1 MMAQVVPTQQLSPD
15 PISATDS
22 AASFPNLLAVIISP
36 RGGASSDLQA
46 VLREALPMAACT
58 LWPDAQKALAQVDK
72 GRRLHRFVAI
82 YIFDFRGCQVGDLA
96 EQIQQICLVE
106 VSAELLV
113 VADRHETSHVTASL
127 QIAAAPDRLT
137 ILLSPLSKT
146 SAIQT
151 LQAIARR
158 CSLLDASMRS
168 SEEFSRTIKDLELQ
182 NQELATR
189 LDVARHTARHDQLT
203 GVLNRAG
210 FVEELTARLV
220 KDRQPQNVIMID
232 LDRFKAVNDTLG
244 HGAGDELV
252 KKICASISAIIPTGG
267 VLARVGGDE
276 FGILVEAMSDAG
288 IENLC
293 HQVQKSCNRSR
304 MIAGHEVQ
312 LTASI
317 GIARQG
323 GDFGEVEL
331 MRQADLALHAAKR
344 DGRNQIR
351 IFDAAMD
358 ATRKHRLSIESR
370 MEHGLISGQFRMV
383 YQPIVNAEDGRL
395 LTCEALVRWDSPEY
409 GDVPPSEFIP
419 IAEETGLILD
429 LGDWICRQSLKDCRR
444 WQFPSISIN
453 LSVRQ
458 FLRHNV
464 GERVLRYAA
473 DADVAADRIQLE
485 LTETAI
491 IDDVDRARNILV
503 MLRDAGVK
511 IALDDFGTG
520 YSSLVY
526 LNQFALDCI
535 KIDKSFVDHITTD
548 RQSAM
553 IVASV
558 TKLATSLGLHVVAEG
573 VETEGQRTA
582 LIACG
587 CQALQGYL
595 FGTPMTARE
604 ISALFNSKSD

>member
-1 MMAQVVPTQQLSPD
+1 
-15 PISATDS
+15 
-22 AASFPNLLAVIISP
+22 
-36 RGGASSDLQA
+36 
-46 VLREALPMAACT
+46 
-58 LWPDAQKALAQVDK
+58 
-72 GRRLHRFVAI
+72 
-82 YIFDFRGCQVGDLA
+82 
-96 EQIQQICLVE
+96 
-106 VSAELLV
+106 
-113 VADRHETSHVTASL
+113 
-127 QIAAAPDRLT
+127 
-137 ILLSPLSKT
+137 
-146 SAIQT
+146 
-151 LQAIARR
+151 
-158 CSLLDASMRS
+158 
-168 SEEFSRTIKDLELQ
+168 
-182 NQELATR
+182 
-189 LDVARHTARHDQLT
+189 
-203 GVLNRAG
+203 
-210 FVEELTARLV
+210 
-220 KDRQPQNVIMID
+220 
-232 LDRFKAVNDTLG
+232 
-244 HGAGDELV
+244 
-252 KKICASISAIIPTGG
+252 
-267 VLARVGGDE
+267 
-276 FGILVEAMSDAG
+276 
-288 IENLC
+288 
-293 HQVQKSCNRSR
+293 
-304 MIAGHEVQ
+304 
-312 LTASI
+312 
-317 GIARQG
+317 
-323 GDFGEVEL
+323 
-331 MRQADLALHAAKR
+331 
-344 DGRNQIR
+344 
-351 IFDAAMD
+351 
-358 ATRKHRLSIESR
+358 
-370 MEHGLISGQFRMV
+370 MV

-604 ISALFNSKSD
+604 ISALFKSKDD